1 MEAMKRRALFAVL
14 GAVLLIALG
23 GANSAGAQQKTLQF
37 LSAADVEPV
46 RLLPAPPADGSPANQ
61 AELAELRRIATET
74 APDRWDQAK
83 WDAENENGTIFQSA
97 IAPGFDLST
106 LPATAH
112 LLADVRNEEAIA
124 ASRAKDYFKRTRPWV
139 LDDSLKTCDR
149 EDPPQTSYPSGHATM
164 AFAMAVVLAQAM
176 PDNAAQIMN
185 RARDYAESR
194 LICAAHWR
202 SDIVGGQALGTAVGS
217 ELLHNERFQTDL
229 RAAEQ
234 ELVGGHLTTGP
245 N

>member
-1 MEAMKRRALFAVL
+1 MKRRTSFAMIGMALLVL
-14 GAVLLIALG
+14 MGGG
-23 GANSAGAQQKTLQF
+23 GAIAQQKTLQF
-37 LSAADVEPV
+37 LSAADVDPV
-46 RLLPAPPADGSPANQ
+46 RLLPAPPADGSPANV

-97 IAPGFDLST
+97 IAPGFDLSA

-112 LLADVRNEEAIA
+112 LLAAVRNEEAIA
-124 ASRAKDYFKRTRPWV
+124 ASKAKDAFKRNRPWV
-139 LDDSLKTCDR
+139 LDGSLKTCDR
-149 EDPPQTSYPSGHATM
+149 EDAPQSSYPSGHATM

-194 LICAAHWR
+194 LICAAHYR
-202 SDIVGGQALGTAVGS
+202 SDIVGGQALGAAVGG
-217 ELLHNERFQTDL
+217 ELLQNAKFHQEL
-229 RAAEQ
+229 VAAEQ
-234 ELVGGHLTTGP
+234 ELQAAHLTAPT

>member
-1 MEAMKRRALFAVL
+1 MKRRALFVIL
-14 GAVLLIALG
+14 GTVLLIALG
-23 GANSAGAQQKTLQF
+23 GAGSASAQQKTLQF
-37 LSAADVEPV
+37 LSAADVDPV
-46 RLLPAPPADGSPANQ
+46 RLLPAPPADGSPSNQ

-74 APDRWDQAK
+74 APERWDQAK
-83 WDAENENGTIFQSA
+83 WDADNENGTIFQSA
-97 IAPGFDLST
+97 IAPGFDLGA

-124 ASRAKDYFKRTRPWV
+124 ASKAKDYFKRSRPWV

-149 EDPPQTSYPSGHATM
+149 EDPPQSSYPSGHATM

-217 ELLHNERFQTDL
+217 ELLQNAKFHQEL
-229 RAAEQ
+229 VAAEQ
-234 ELVGGHLTTGP
+234 ELQAAHLTAPT

>member
-1 MEAMKRRALFAVL
+1 MKRRALFVIL
-14 GAVLLIALG
+14 GAAMLVALG
-23 GANSAGAQQKTLQF
+23 GGSASAQQKTLQF
-37 LSAADVEPV
+37 HSPTDIDPV

-61 AELAELRRIATET
+61 AELAELKRIAAET

-83 WDAENENGTIFQSA
+83 WDADNENGTIFQSA
-97 IAPGFDLST
+97 IAPGFDLSA

-124 ASRAKDYFKRTRPWV
+124 AAKAKDYFKRTRPWI

-149 EDPPQTSYPSGHATM
+149 EDPPQSSYPSGHSTM

-176 PDNAAQIMN
+176 PDNAAQIMA

-202 SDIVGGQALGTAVGS
+202 SDIVAGQELGAVIGG
-217 ELLHNERFQTDL
+217 ELLQNAKFHLEL
-229 RAAEQ
+229 VAARQ
-234 ELVGGHLTTGP
+234 ELQAAHLTAPP